1 MFAIAEEG
9 KWEQVSHI
17 DEKLANVPEMGVL
30 LTRLH
35 ELEEISIIQKALEI
49 VKDRG

>member
-9 KWEQVSHI
+9 KWEELSNI
-17 DEKLANVPEMGVL
+17 DDKLNNVPEMGVI

-35 ELEEISIIQKALEI
+35 ELEQIPIVQKALEI
-49 VKDRG
+49 VKDAG